1 VIAALILALSLVA
14 LAQFFV
20 YYCRALLAEASTV
33 ECSADSSRLGGIS
46 GAPSPGDF
54 ACLVLLARTCGV
66 DSARNP
72 RLAAVRFYFAALRR
86 LSAVLPAAAGPA
98 AAGWTQ
104 SELAGCA
111 HFAAVHLDQQ
121 IARNRE
127 LFAQR
132 HSAGL

>member
-1 VIAALILALSLVA
+1 MIAALILALSLVA

-86 LSAVLPAAAGPA
+86 LSTVLPA

-132 HSAGL
+132 HSSGL